1 MIMRILRFALL
12 AVAILS
18 PILAEETGYLCVK
31 AKPGRAGVFLDG
43 KYLGP
48 AANFRIARTY
58 AVPAGQH
65 ELKLVDPRYEE
76 VTQSVTVPAGKK
88 IKVRQQLKALPV
100 PAGPFGKIRT
110 ENADR
115 YAAVYLNG
123 KYYGHVDEFSNA
135 SQGILLPPGDY
146 EVRIEPLSGQPVS
159 KAVKVAANQTV
170 VVK

>member
-1 MIMRILRFALL
+1 MRILRFALL
-12 AVAILS
+12 TLAIIS
-18 PILAEETGYLCVK
+18 PLLAQDTGYLCVK

-48 AANFRIARTY
+48 AANFRVARTY

-76 VTQSVTVPAGKK
+76 VTESVTVPAGKK
-88 IKVRQQLKALPV
+88 IKVRQQLKALPI
-100 PAGPFGKIRT
+100 PSGPFGKIRT

-123 KYYGHVDEFSNA
+123 KYYGHVDEFSNPT
-135 SQGILLPPGDY
+135 QGILLPPGEY
-146 EVRIEPLSGQPVS
+146 EVKIEPLSGQPVS
-159 KAVKVAANQTV
+159 KTVKVEANQTV
-170 VVK
+170 MVK